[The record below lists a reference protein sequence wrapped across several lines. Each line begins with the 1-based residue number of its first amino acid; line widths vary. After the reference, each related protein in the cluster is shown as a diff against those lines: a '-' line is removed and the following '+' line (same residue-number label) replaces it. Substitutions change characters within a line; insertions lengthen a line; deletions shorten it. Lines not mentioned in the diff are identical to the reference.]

1 MKTLS
6 QTDVIDYAHQENVEG
21 NGSKEKPLIF
31 KEFDFRDEYSESVE
45 LVNSQLHIRFV
56 GISFHQQEGQ
66 MTLKR
71 CKNISFEKCS
81 FHNLTLKKCCNATAV
96 NCEIFLLKLR
106 RCDSSIFNQCAA
118 EHLVIDLSFGNNF
131 KDCHI
136 KSTLNC
142 NSKGNIFEKGRVGID
157 DYEEFIKG
165 GSLKGQL
172 IVIPGM
178 LIVIFMALSF
188 YNLDRFMSI
197 FGTTLLIIT
206 LVCIVIMIFRD
217 RLKARRFPPNLII

>member
-1 MKTLS
+1 MRTLS
-6 QTDVIDYAHQENVEG
+6 QTDVIDYAHQKNIEG
-21 NGSKEKPLIF
+21 NGSKENPFIF
-31 KEFDFRDEYSESVE
+31 TAFNFRDEYSESVE
-45 LVNSQLHIRFV
+45 LVNSQLYIKFV
-56 GISFHQQEGQ
+56 GISFHQQEGR
-66 MTLKR
+66 TVLKK
-71 CKNISFEKCS
+71 CKNVSFEKCN
-81 FHNLTLKKCCNATAV
+81 FHNLTLKKCYNATAI

-106 RCDSSIFNQCAA
+106 RCDSSIFNNCAA

-131 KDCHI
+131 KECQI
-136 KSTLNC
+136 KSMLNC
-142 NSKGNIFEKGRVGID
+142 NSRGNIFEKGRLSID

-197 FGTTLLIIT
+197 LITTLLTIT